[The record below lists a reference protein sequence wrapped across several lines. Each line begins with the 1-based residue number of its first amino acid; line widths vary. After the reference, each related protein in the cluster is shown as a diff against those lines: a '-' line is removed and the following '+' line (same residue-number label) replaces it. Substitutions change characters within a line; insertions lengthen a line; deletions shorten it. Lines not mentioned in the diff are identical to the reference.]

1 MTWQNYPYLGPAL
14 ARFTAYFT
22 FSAAVVTAIVLSLDH
37 QRHLYERSRSED
49 RESLRLSLA
58 SQSITRDLR
67 EVITDLR
74 FLSKL
79 QILADYIN
87 TESPTA
93 QTLLENSFVNVAESA
108 RIYDQVRFIDRHG
121 REKIRVNFHAGS
133 AVRVP
138 TGQLQDKSQR
148 FYVKDA
154 LKLASGDIYIS
165 RLDLNMEQGHIEQ
178 PFKPVIRV
186 ATPVF
191 NTAHELKGIVVLNY
205 LAKQLLNN
213 FRDFMAGSWGEA
225 TLVNARGYWLFS
237 PNTEDEWGFMLGHD
251 NSFANRYPDAWNH
264 IMQHDAGLLTSSSGL
279 FMFSTAR
286 PYDPHTLRDLDISRG
301 NLTERYWKLIERIP
315 PQLLNYSLLEALA
328 ARSGELLGLM
338 ALVGVLSLLLAAL
351 RTKYVANSKAL
362 RESESRLAAAQCLAH
377 MGNWVWNIPTGELSW
392 SEETYNIFGLT
403 HQHNISYEQFIA
415 MVHPDDRTT
424 VSQAIDA
431 ALQRKAE
438 YDIEHRI
445 VRADNTSRIVHG
457 HGGVT
462 FDKSGAPIRMFGTIQ
477 DVTERK
483 AIENKL
489 RDNEERF
496 RQLAVHIDDVF
507 WLTEWPQN
515 RVIYVSPAFER
526 IWGLTAQQLY
536 EAPMIW
542 TQSIVVEDR
551 PRVEQ
556 VFMEIE
562 ASDGFDITYCILR
575 PDGDA
580 RWIHDR
586 AFLIRNAQADVY
598 RIAGVASDIT
608 NRIKT
613 EQELK
618 NYKEHLE
625 DLVTERTV
633 ELQLSIK
640 ALESLN
646 YSLAHDLRAPL
657 RAVTS
662 FSQILSEEASPKLT
676 AGEQDHIH
684 RITKAG
690 KHMALLLD
698 GMSELGRISRQPLTH
713 RAVDLSAIAQQVAE
727 QLQRNQPQRSI
738 EVQITPRLQCLG
750 DLGLLTI
757 AVKNLLEN
765 AWKNTANC
773 PQAQIEFGVLTDDDS
788 KVYFVRDNG
797 IGFDMSHANHLF
809 EPFQHFHQSDDP
821 QGTGIGLAAVHRI
834 IQRHR
839 GRIWA
844 ESGENA
850 GATFFFTLP
859 AGRGARVM

>member
-1 MTWQNYPYLGPAL
+1 MAWQYYPYIGAAL
-14 ARFTAYFT
+14 ARFTAYFA

-67 EVITDLR
+67 EAITDLR

-93 QTLLENSFVNVAESA
+93 QKRLENSFVNMVESA
-108 RIYDQVRFIDRHG
+108 RIYDQIRLIDRHG
-121 REKIRVNFHAGS
+121 REKIRVNFHAGG
-133 AVRVP
+133 AARVP
-138 TGQLQDKSQR
+138 SGQLQDKSQR
-148 FYVKDA
+148 FYVKDV
-154 LKLASGDIYIS
+154 LELESGDIYIS
-165 RLDLNMEQGHIEQ
+165 RLDLNMEQGQIEQ

-191 NTAHELKGIVVLNY
+191 NAANELKGIVVLNY
-205 LAKQLLNN
+205 LAKELLNN

-225 TLVNARGYWLFS
+225 TLVNARGDWLFS
-237 PNTEDEWGFMLGHD
+237 PNTADEWGFMLGHD
-251 NSFANRYPDAWNH
+251 NTFANRYSEAWSH
-264 IMQHDAGLLTSSSGL
+264 IMQHDAGVFASSTNL
-279 FMFSTAR
+279 FLFSTAR
-286 PYDPHTLRDLDISRG
+286 PYDPNTLRDLDISGG

-315 PQLLNYSLLEALA
+315 PQLLGYSHLEALA
-328 ARSGELLGLM
+328 ARLGELLELL
-338 ALVGVLSLLLAAL
+338 ALVGVLSLLLAVL
-351 RTKYVANSKAL
+351 RTKYIANSKAL
-362 RESESRLAAAQCLAH
+362 RESESRLAEAQRLAH
-377 MGNWVWNIPTGELSW
+377 MGNWMWDIPTGELSW

-403 HQHNISYEQFIA
+403 PQHNISQEQFIA
-415 MVHPDDRTT
+415 MVHSDDRNT
-424 VSQAIDA
+424 VSKAIEA

-445 VRADNTSRIVHG
+445 VRADNTLLIVHG

-462 FDKSGAPIRMFGTIQ
+462 FDKAGAPIRMFGTIQ
-477 DVTERK
+477 DITERK
-483 AIENKL
+483 TIEEKL

-496 RQLAVHIDDVF
+496 RQLAENINDVF
-507 WLTEWPQN
+507 WLTDWPQN

-526 IWGLTAQQLY
+526 IWGLTVQQLY
-536 EAPMIW
+536 EDPMIW

-551 PRVEQ
+551 PHVEQ
-556 VFMEIE
+556 VFMQIE
-562 ASDGFDITYCILR
+562 TGDGFDITYCILR
-575 PDGDA
+575 SDGEA

-586 AFLIRNAQADVY
+586 AFLIRDAQGEVY

-608 NRIKT
+608 KRIKI
-613 EQELK
+613 EQELQAH
-618 NYKEHLE
+618 KEHLE
-625 DLVTERTV
+625 ELVAERTV
-633 ELQLSIK
+633 ELQVSIK
-640 ALESLN
+640 ALESFN

-662 FSQILSEEASPKLT
+662 FSQILSEEAGPKLT
-676 AGEQDHIH
+676 SEEQDHIH

-713 RAVDLSAIAQQVAE
+713 RTVDLSAIAQQVTK
-727 QLQRNQPQRSI
+727 QLQRNQPQRPAK
-738 EVQITPRLQCLG
+738 VQITPHLQCRG
-750 DLGLLTI
+750 DPGLLTI
-757 AVKNLLEN
+757 AVNFLLEN
-765 AWKNTANC
+765 AWKNTGTCAE
-773 PQAQIEFGVLTDDDS
+773 AQIEFGVLTDNDT

-797 IGFDMSHANHLF
+797 IGFDMSHAGHLF
-809 EPFQHFHQSDDP
+809 EPFHRLHQSDDL

-850 GATFFFTLP
+850 GATFFFTMP
-859 AGRGARVM
+859 AGRDADI